1 MKFVN
6 QLNALIIN
14 GDNDRFYFEKV
25 HVQPLPLY
33 QAIVDVHIEK
43 KKYQKIAWPNYEV
56 NLIKPGKIFSKC
68 LQTNTNHVL
77 KIKNEFLYKNKEK
90 LYCLDDYV
98 DNFIEVEKGDVVKL
112 IGVYG
117 IYAYVIKDNNVGW
130 IKFRYLK
137 KHK

>member
-1 MKFVN
+1 MF
-6 QLNALIIN
+6 
-14 GDNDRFYFEKV
+14 
-25 HVQPLPLY
+25 
-33 QAIVDVHIEK
+33 
-43 KKYQKIAWPNYEV
+43 
-56 NLIKPGKIFSKC
+56 
-68 LQTNTNHVL
+68 TN
-77 KIKNEFLYKNKEK
+77 KNEFLYKKKEK

-137 KHK
+137 KY

>member
-1 MKFVN
+1 MSEKRN
-6 QLNALIIN
+6 KKSRKTLILR
-14 GDNDRFYFEKV
+14 DLSYFESF
-25 HVQPLPLY
+25 LSLEFCGETGSRTY
-33 QAIVDVHIEK
+33 IF
-43 KKYQKIAWPNYEV
+43 KKYHKIAWPNYEV

-68 LQTNTNHVL
+68 LQTNTNCVL

-137 KHK
+137 KY